1 MARTQTAE
9 AQSFIQRVLDSPKG
23 PGVLLDPILKPSLED
38 ETELR
43 RLFAT
48 DKAHA
53 RLSNPYVGL
62 VDVFNAPAD
71 I

>member
-1 MARTQTAE
+1 QTAE
-9 AQSFIQRVLDSPKG
+9 AQAFLKRVQGLPKG
-23 PGVLLDPILKPSLED
+23 PGVPLDPILKPSLED

-48 DKAHA
+48 DKTHA

-62 VDVFNAPAD
+62 VDVFDAPAD